1 MSIGRVATIAWALA
15 KKTRTPPP
23 PRRPVQAPKRRVDVR
38 APSESRRPL
47 LYLVLFAVSGLVIL
61 GVVLG
66 FIVLG
71 GNGSSSDPSSAMSA
85 AGCTFQTYPN
95 QGRQH
100 FSAPNQPFK
109 YNSFPP
115 TSGTHDP
122 APAIFNAYEEPINE
136 RKLVHNLEHGGVV
149 MQYGSDVPS
158 STVNELRD
166 FYRSSPNGM
175 ILAPLP
181 RLGDKIALTAWTH
194 LSTCTEFNEGA
205 FEKFRDAYRA
215 KGPEPFR
222 LQDLAPGS

>member
-1 MSIGRVATIAWALA
+1 LA
-15 KKTRTPPP
+15 KKTRTPAP
-23 PRRPVQAPKRRVDVR
+23 PRRPVQAPKRRVDAR
-38 APSESRRPL
+38 TPSESRRPL

-61 GVVLG
+61 GGVLAWLA
-66 FIVLG
+66 LG
-71 GNGSSSDPSSAMSA
+71 GNDSTSDPSSAMTA

-95 QGRQH
+95 QGRGH

-122 APAIFNAYEEPINE
+122 TPAIFNAYEEPINE
-136 RKLVHNLEHGGVV
+136 RKLVHNLEHGGIV
-149 MQYGSDVPS
+149 MQYGKDVPA
-158 STVNELRD
+158 STVDELRD

-181 RLGDKIALTAWTH
+181 RLGDKVALTAWTH

-205 FEKFRDAYRA
+205 FKTFRDAYRA